1 MKLTNELNLVHK
13 NGYWVVEVLS
23 TYQQGKK
30 IGEQYTSGY
39 KTFPTREKL
48 TLFLQDK
55 NVDQSIINQQS
66 KAAYQEY
73 IVGVSKTYLAEKA
86 RRVAGKKEKL
96 DAK

>member
-1 MKLTNELNLVHK
+1 MKLNNEFNLVHK

-39 KTFPTREKL
+39 KTFPTLEKL
-48 TLFLQDK
+48 TLFLQDN
-55 NVDQSIINQQS
+55 NVEQNVIDQQS

-73 IVGVSKTYLAEKA
+73 TAGVSKTYLAEKA
-86 RRVAGKKEKL
+86 RRVAGKKERPC
-96 DAK
+96 AA

>member
-1 MKLTNELNLVHK
+1 MKLTNELNLAHK

-39 KTFPTREKL
+39 KTFPTLEKL
-48 TLFLQDK
+48 TLFLQDN
-55 NVDQSIINQQS
+55 NVEQSVINQQS

-73 IVGVSKTYLAEKA
+73 TASVSKVYLAEKA
-86 RRVAGKKEKL
+86 RRVAGKKEKI
-96 DAK
+96 DV